1 MMNEPYFYEVYK
13 ALPTEPVIPNQPP
26 IANVT
31 YAVLSAEGTKVLIT
45 PRAGD
50 RIQFDASAS
59 YDPDGEIVN
68 YEWDWNSDGEWDK
81 ETTDPVTEHSFMEA
95 GTHQVTLR
103 VTDNDGLADE
113 TTKTIVVEHKDLIQ
127 AEFTFHVVDGALH
140 KIHLDATASI
150 DTMGTIVRYE
160 WDWDGDGIYDTAVQT
175 PEMIHRFEG
184 EGPYQVIL
192 TIVDDQGNMAS
203 CTKEVAP

>member
-1 MMNEPYFYEVYK
+1 
-13 ALPTEPVIPNQPP
+13 
-26 IANVT
+26 
-31 YAVLSAEGTKVLIT
+31 
-45 PRAGD
+45 
-50 RIQFDASAS
+50 
-59 YDPDGEIVN
+59 
-68 YEWDWNSDGEWDK
+68 
-81 ETTDPVTEHSFMEA
+81 MEA